1 MLRERGHVMKKAN
14 VVVFGL
20 LALGVGLGAA
30 ACGGSTDV
38 PVLQNSGSDLNAI
51 DAGTGKCGATACT
64 SGQLCCASADESC
77 TPTCTSVATC
87 PVYGRPCKLPT
98 EDGGTVDA
106 APPPPPPPPPA
117 FTWYTT
123 CGDPVCR
130 APADGGTPVVCP
142 AVGSPC
148 KTKGE
153 MCGDPATADCGVVQV
168 CDDHDPKGGAGG
180 CPISTKKA
188 KDEIAYVDAAALQ
201 RLHDETLQMRL
212 ATYRYKGPFVDPK
225 DPNAKHLGF
234 IVEDQPQ
241 SLSVDRGHDRVDLY
255 GYMSMAV
262 ATMQVQEKEIAQLK
276 REIAD
281 VKATCATKAR

>member
-1 MLRERGHVMKKAN
+1 MLEERDHVMKNAN
-14 VVVFGL
+14 VVAIGC
-20 LALGVGLGAA
+20 LALGVGLVVA
-30 ACGGSTDV
+30 ACGGSKDV
-38 PVLQNSGSDLNAI
+38 PVLQNNGSNLGAI
-51 DAGTGKCGATACT
+51 DAGTGKCGDKACAD
-64 SGQLCCASADESC
+64 GQLCCESADESC
-77 TPTCTSVATC
+77 APTCSNVTKC

-98 EDGGTVDA
+98 DDGGTVDGG
-106 APPPPPPPPPA
+106 PTTN

-130 APADGGTPVVCP
+130 VGDGGTPVACP

-148 KTKGE
+148 TTKGE

-168 CDDHDPKGGAGG
+168 CDDHDPKGGVGG
-180 CPISTKKA
+180 CPISTRKA
-188 KDEIAYVDAAALQ
+188 KEEIAYVDAQALQ
-201 RLHDETLQMRL
+201 RLHDETMQMRL

-262 ATMQVQEKEIAQLK
+262 ATMQVQEKELAQLK
-276 REIAD
+276 RELAE
-281 VKATCATKAR
+281 VKATCAPKAR